1 MSQNL
6 KKENVKSFHQCEHF
20 HGLMDFCQKQTNE
33 EENVEE
39 GGKDFKV
46 TLMPVGFAW
55 AQTNKNR
62 NQNNDNKSIFISRL
76 LIKPSE
82 NEYWQVL
89 LYFSEGLF
97 GVNFVY
103 FNSCEMFEGWIEKEC
118 KWVCD
123 LTEFSFL

>member
-46 TLMPVGFAW
+46 TLMPVGFA
-55 AQTNKNR
+55 
-62 NQNNDNKSIFISRL
+62 
-76 LIKPSE
+76 
-82 NEYWQVL
+82 
-89 LYFSEGLF
+89 
-97 GVNFVY
+97 
-103 FNSCEMFEGWIEKEC
+103 
-118 KWVCD
+118 
-123 LTEFSFL
+123 